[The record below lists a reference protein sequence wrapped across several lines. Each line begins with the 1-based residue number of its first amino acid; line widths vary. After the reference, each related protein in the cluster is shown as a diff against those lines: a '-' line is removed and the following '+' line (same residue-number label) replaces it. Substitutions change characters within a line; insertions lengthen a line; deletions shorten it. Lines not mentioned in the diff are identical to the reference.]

1 MSDHRRPDKNASAAA
16 RLRHAIDSG
25 NTGDKVNYPDPA
37 AAPLGTDDEA
47 AGTRPV
53 ISEADI
59 QAETTRPPERQRRW
73 IPFSLGERSVLL
85 VLAVFLFTLAIVIG
99 WYLSAAR
106 GG

>member
-1 MSDHRRPDKNASAAA
+1 MSHPRRPAPDPSAAA

-47 AGTRPV
+47 AGTRPA
-53 ISEADI
+53 ITDADI
-59 QAETTRPPERQRRW
+59 RNETTRPPEPQRRW
-73 IPFSLGERSVLL
+73 IPSALGERSVWL
-85 VLAVFLFTLAIVIG
+85 VLAVFLFTLAILMG